1 MNNINTSLNLEA
13 FGLPRLL
20 NEKKNSIRKEDTL
33 PNGSFFNKLNSCKM
47 NAKLY
52 KKANF
57 FPAPGLDSVDRE
69 LKRIQNVFQSTK

>member
-20 NEKKNSIRKEDTL
+20 NEKKNGIRKEDTL
-33 PNGSFFNKLNSCKM
+33 PNGSFLNKLNSCKM
-47 NAKLY
+47 DVKLN
-52 KKANF
+52 KKSYF